1 MLIFAHILP
10 KITRS
15 SNLTVAC
22 DFIHQIT
29 PMTKISSYDW
39 HYLGNKKFSVFQ
51 KCNFLVYFVD
61 TWTQDFSR
69 KIFFRRIRKENKFYH
84 FKQIKQHIDGLYSV
98 INRKTRFSIFFH
110 FPMGEKKISD
120 FCFFLLRIIQ
130 FAKKKHIYGPLTSCK
145 NHEDILHPPPHT
157 LKKPPPPL
165 ILGTHLNSIFL
176 STPTWT

>member
-98 INRKTRFSIFFH
+98 INRKTRFFIFFH
-110 FPMGEKKISD
+110 FPMGEKKN
-120 FCFFLLRIIQ
+120 RIFVFSYLESFNSQ
-130 FAKKKHIYGPLTSCK
+130 KKNTSM
-145 NHEDILHPPPHT
+145 DP
-157 LKKPPPPL
+157 
-165 ILGTHLNSIFL
+165 
-176 STPTWT
+176 